1 MGCGAEPHVRISRKD
16 GECAMRIEEQDF
28 FRLRDY
34 VKKNFGVNLEKKK
47 ALIEGRLS
55 NFIIQMGFDNFH
67 DFIEDALSD
76 KTGGKINT
84 LMTKL
89 TTNYTYFMREE
100 THYRFME
107 EVALPHWV
115 ANIRDHDL
123 RIWSAGCASGEEA
136 YTTAMVLS
144 EWFGLK
150 KKGWDTTI
158 LATDISTR
166 VLDLARRGVYP
177 EEDFDH
183 LPKEWKEKYFIKIA
197 EDEYRVKET
206 LAKEVVFNQF
216 NLMDNFS
223 RFRKKFH
230 IIFCRN
236 VMIYFDTPTKAALAK
251 RFYDTLEVG
260 GYLFIGL
267 SETLSGI
274 SGEFHQIAPAIY
286 RRAK

>member
-1 MGCGAEPHVRISRKD
+1 MH
-16 GECAMRIEEQDF
+16 IEYKEF

-34 VKKNFGVNLEKKK
+34 VKTNFGVNLEKKR

-55 NFIIQMGFDNFH
+55 NFIIQQGFK
-67 DFIEDALSD
+67 DFQDYINDVFND
-76 KTGGKINT
+76 KSGSKINT

-100 THYRFME
+100 THYKFMQE
-107 EVALPHWV
+107 TALPYWTSV
-115 ANIRDHDL
+115 IRDHDL

-136 YTTAMVLS
+136 YTTVMVLC

-150 KKGWDTTI
+150 KKDWDTTV
-158 LATDISTR
+158 LATDISIK
-166 VLDLARRGVYP
+166 VLDLAKAGVYP
-177 EEDFDH
+177 EEHFDH
-183 LPKEWKEKYFIKIA
+183 LQKVWRDKYFT
-197 EDEYRVKET
+197 ETGEGEYKVKDI
-206 LAKEVVFNQF
+206 LAKEVVFSQF
-216 NLMDNFS
+216 NLMGDFS

-236 VMIYFDTPTKAALAK
+236 VMIYFDTPTKEALAK
-251 RFYDTLEVG
+251 KFYNSLEVG

-274 SGEFHQIAPAIY
+274 SGEFQQIAPAIY
-286 RRAK
+286 RRTR